1 MATKDIVLLNPT
13 SSKLEAQQGTDTVR
27 IKGDSSMIFS
37 VERTTNERI
46 FGVAT
51 ETASIVSPAITA
63 SGAITMSGT
72 GSFGRMEATLYQ
84 GDASTV
90 SFTLPENLVSSSV
103 QLGSN
108 ISGSWGGDLSQ
119 SEFTYPEYVAGT
131 ESGLTFVSGGLTG
144 SVSSTASFGRVEADI
159 IVGDASQLTNLFE
172 TDTISGSTQLRT
184 TISGSWQSYFS
195 SSDQVYISGG
205 V

>member
-13 SSKLEAQQGTDTVR
+13 SSKLEAQQGTDT
-27 IKGDSSMIFS
+27 
-37 VERTTNERI
+37 
-46 FGVAT
+46 
-51 ETASIVSPAITA
+51 AITA

-144 SVSSTASFGRVEADI
+144 SVSSGESRLI
-159 IVGDASQLTNLFE
+159 L
-172 TDTISGSTQLRT
+172 
-184 TISGSWQSYFS
+184 
-195 SSDQVYISGG
+195 
-205 V
+205 